1 MTRKLS
7 TALVTI
13 VSVLFY
19 IVIMPFAIVAFMAM
33 SVFYLIAEYFGIRKE
48 SR

>member
-19 IVIMPFAIVAFMAM
+19 MFIMPFAIVAFLGM
-33 SVFYLIAEYFGIRKE
+33 SAFYLITEYFGLRKE
-48 SR
+48 